1 MTLEEKKLL
10 YHARKESGLCVKCGK
25 QDPRTESGRILC
37 LTCLD
42 KEDKYKAR
50 YAKFKKGKQ
59 ALKKS
64 RQTYYNKRKALG
76 LCTDCGKPLEA
87 KRTGKIYCR
96 ACAEKRSNRTILSEK
111 ERQLKRA
118 FKAVFSGYNE
128 AVVLGERLKLV
139 KNNKKT
145 KRKPLTNKK
154 I

>member
-25 QDPRTESGRILC
+25 KDPRTESGRILC

-50 YAKFKKGKQ
+50 YAKSKKGKQ

-64 RQTYYNKRKALG
+64 RQACYNKRKALG
-76 LCTDCGKPLEA
+76 LCTDCGKPLEP
-87 KRTGKIYCR
+87 KRLGKIHCKT
-96 ACAEKRSNRTILSEK
+96 CALKRSNRSILDEK

-118 FKAVFSGYNE
+118 FKVVFSGYNE
-128 AVVLGERLKLV
+128 AVVLGERFKLV

-145 KRKPLTNKK
+145 KRKQLTSKK